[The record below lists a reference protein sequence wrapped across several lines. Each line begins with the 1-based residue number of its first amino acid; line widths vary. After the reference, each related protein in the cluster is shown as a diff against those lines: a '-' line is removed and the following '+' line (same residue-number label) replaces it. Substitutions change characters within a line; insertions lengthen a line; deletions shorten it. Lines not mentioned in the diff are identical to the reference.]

1 MICLFKQKTAYE
13 MRISDLSSDVCS
25 SDLEGVNVKTF
36 WASFFCEGDVNV
48 EASRVVTSASRQS
61 SLEGQQF
68 WRCWCVGMSRVRE
81 LLTSKGAERASRV
94 EAKRLHGSTIV
105 DPAWRSLGGQR

>member
-1 MICLFKQKTAYE
+1 MSGE
-13 MRISDLSSDVCS
+13 
-25 SDLEGVNVKTF
+25 EGVNVKTF

-94 EAKRLHGSTIV
+94 EAKIGRASCRERVWQYVENSVVVVKLKKK
-105 DPAWRSLGGQR
+105 

>member
-1 MICLFKQKTAYE
+1 MSGE
-13 MRISDLSSDVCS
+13 
-25 SDLEGVNVKTF
+25 EGVNVKTL

-105 DPAWRSLGGQR
+105 DPAWRSLGGQRRSEERRVGKECGSKCRSRWSPSH